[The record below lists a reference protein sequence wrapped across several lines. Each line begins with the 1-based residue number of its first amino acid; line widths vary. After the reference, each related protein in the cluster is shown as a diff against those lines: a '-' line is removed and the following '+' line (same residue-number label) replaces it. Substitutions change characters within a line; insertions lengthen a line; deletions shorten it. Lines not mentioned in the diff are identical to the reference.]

1 MDNVVIISS
10 TNQVVKMKKN
20 VSSEQDTDIDISNL
34 APNQFYTIRFIS
46 SNEVV
51 VQRFFKG

>member
-20 VSSEQDTDIDISNL
+20 VSSEQDTDIDISSL